1 MKPVKLLF
9 YNQLL
14 SVYASTFG
22 TFLLSWILYEE
33 TGSKLAMGTLWLVS
47 ISGQLIVQFIAGPYI
62 DRFKRTSVMRG
73 SEALR
78 ASVYLML
85 LILISA
91 GFNEEALLYAAA
103 FLTSITAYDPAAAAL
118 VPKLVQKE
126 DLVKVNA
133 GISGG
138 VQFMR
143 FLALPASGFLVS
155 VLNDKSSLILVVS
168 VFSVSFIMIG
178 FLREKPAEFENKAPW
193 IKKFKE
199 GTLIYRKHKILL
211 FLGGLVSITSFGVFA
226 AQTMY
231 IPFVAEVLGGSSFE
245 YGLFDASFPLGYIA
259 GSFAASR
266 IKVKETSIYQ
276 IMMLA
281 LFIGGSTYLALG
293 AAESL
298 AAAMVIEVAAGAAMP
313 FWNVYSTTL
322 YQKLVPQSILGQV
335 FSVRFLLTKAAAPLG
350 IIYGTACASQFG
362 IAALFLSIGAIICTV
377 SGGGLLYLV
386 FRSRSAP
393 PQTIIKD

>member
-14 SVYASTFG
+14 SVFSSTFG

-62 DRFKRTSVMRG
+62 DRFKRTTVMRA

-78 ASVYLML
+78 AFVYLL
-85 LILISA
+85 LLLFITA

-103 FLTSITAYDPAAAAL
+103 FFTSITAYDPAAAAL
-118 VPKLVQKE
+118 VPKLVHKE
-126 DLVKVNA
+126 ELVKVNA

-138 VQFMR
+138 VQLMR
-143 FLALPASGFLVS
+143 FLTLPAAGFLVS
-155 VLNDKSSLILVVS
+155 VLNEKSSLILIVCA
-168 VFSVSFIMIG
+168 FSISFIMIG
-178 FLREKPAEFENKAPW
+178 FLLEKHTEIDDKATW

-199 GTLIYRKHKILL
+199 GTLVYRKHKILL

-231 IPFVAEVLGGSSFE
+231 IPFVSEVLGGSSFE
-245 YGLFDASFPLGYIA
+245 YGLFAASFPLGYIA

-266 IKVKETSIYQ
+266 IKVKDTSIYQ

-293 AAESL
+293 AAKTL
-298 AAAMVIEVAAGAAMP
+298 AAAMVIEIAAGAAMP

-322 YQKLVPQSILGQV
+322 YQRLVPQSILGQV
-335 FSVRFLLTKAAAPLG
+335 FSVRFLMTKAAAPLG
-350 IIYGTACASQFG
+350 IVYGTVCAAQFG
-362 IAALFLSIGAIICTV
+362 IQFLFLSIGAIICTV
-377 SGGGLLYLV
+377 SGGGLLFFAFRRRSSV
-386 FRSRSAP
+386 F
-393 PQTIIKD
+393 QLK

>member
-14 SVYASTFG
+14 SVFSSTFG

-62 DRFKRTSVMRG
+62 DRFKRTTVMKV

-78 ASVYLML
+78 AFVYLL
-85 LILISA
+85 LLLFFTV
-91 GFNEEALLYAAA
+91 GFHEAALLYAAA

-126 DLVKVNA
+126 ILVKVNA

-138 VQFMR
+138 VQLMR
-143 FLALPASGFLVS
+143 FLALPAAGFLVS
-155 VLNDKSSLILVVS
+155 VLDEKSSLILVVS
-168 VFSVSFIMIG
+168 AFSVSFIMIG
-178 FLREKPAEFENKAPW
+178 FLIEKPGEFEGKASW

-199 GTLIYRKHKILL
+199 GAHIYRKHKVLL

-231 IPFVAEVLGGSSFE
+231 IPFVSEVLGGSSFE
-245 YGLFDASFPLGYIA
+245 YGLFAASFPLGYIA

-266 IKVKETSIYQ
+266 IKVKDTSIYQ

-293 AAESL
+293 AAKTL
-298 AAAMVIEVAAGAAMP
+298 AAAMIIEIAAGAAMP

-350 IIYGTACASQFG
+350 IVYGTACASRLG
-362 IAALFLSIGAIICTV
+362 IEILFLSIGAIICTV
-377 SGGGLLYLV
+377 SGGGLLFFAFRRRSSV
-386 FRSRSAP
+386 F
-393 PQTIIKD
+393 QLK

>member
-1 MKPVKLLF
+1 MKGVKLLY

-14 SVYASTFG
+14 SVFASTFG

-47 ISGQLIVQFIAGPYI
+47 ISGQMIVQFIAGPYI

-78 ASVYLML
+78 AFVYLL
-85 LILISA
+85 LLLFITA

-103 FLTSITAYDPAAAAL
+103 FFTSITAYDPAAAAL
-118 VPKLVQKE
+118 VPKLVHKE
-126 DLVKVNA
+126 ELVKVNA

-138 VQFMR
+138 VQLMR
-143 FLALPASGFLVS
+143 FLTLPAAGFLVS
-155 VLNDKSSLILVVS
+155 VLNEKSSLILIVCA
-168 VFSVSFIMIG
+168 FSISFIMIG
-178 FLREKPAEFENKAPW
+178 FLLEKHTEIDDKATW

-199 GTLIYRKHKILL
+199 GTLVYRKHKILL

-231 IPFVAEVLGGSSFE
+231 IPFVSEVLGGSSYE
-245 YGLFDASFPLGYIA
+245 YGLFAASFPLGYIA

-266 IKVKETSIYQ
+266 IKVKDTSIYQ

-293 AAESL
+293 AAKTL
-298 AAAMVIEVAAGAAMP
+298 AAAMVIEIAAGAAMP

-322 YQKLVPQSILGQV
+322 YQRLVPQSILGQV
-335 FSVRFLLTKAAAPLG
+335 FSVRFLMTKAAAPLG
-350 IIYGTACASQFG
+350 IVYGTVCAAQFG
-362 IAALFLSIGAIICTV
+362 IQFLFLSIGAIICTV
-377 SGGGLLYLV
+377 SGGGLLFFAFRRRSSV
-386 FRSRSAP
+386 F
-393 PQTIIKD
+393 QLK

>member
-1 MKPVKLLF
+1 MKPVNLLF

-14 SVYASTFG
+14 SVFASTFG

-47 ISGQLIVQFIAGPYI
+47 ISGQLIVQFTAGPYI

-78 ASVYLML
+78 AAVYLL
-85 LILISA
+85 LLLFFTA
-91 GFNEEALLYAAA
+91 GFHEAALLYASA
-103 FLTSITAYDPAAAAL
+103 FLTSITTYDPAAAAL
-118 VPKLVQKE
+118 IPKLVQKE
-126 DLVKVNA
+126 ALVKVNA
-133 GISGG
+133 RISGG
-138 VQFMR
+138 VQLMR
-143 FLALPASGFLVS
+143 FLTLPSAGLLVS
-155 VLNDKSSLILVVS
+155 VLDDKASLILVVS
-168 VFSVSFIMIG
+168 TFSVSFIMIG
-178 FLREKPAEFENKAPW
+178 FLIEKPAEFENKASW

-199 GTLIYRKHKILL
+199 GTLIYRKHKVLL
-211 FLGGLVSITSFGVFA
+211 FLGMLVSITSFGVFA

-231 IPFVAEVLGGSSFE
+231 IPFVAEVLGGSSID
-245 YGLFDASFPLGYIA
+245 YGLFAASFPLGYIA

-266 IKVKETSIYQ
+266 MKVKDTFIYQ

-293 AAESL
+293 AADTL
-298 AAAMVIEVAAGAAMP
+298 AAAIIIEIAAGAAMP

-322 YQKLVPQSILGQV
+322 YQRLVPQSILGQV

-350 IIYGTACASQFG
+350 IVYGTVCAAQFG
-362 IAALFLSIGAIICTV
+362 IQFLFLSIGAIICTV
-377 SGGGLLYLV
+377 SGGGLLFLV
-386 FRSRSAP
+386 FRRRSSVF
-393 PQTIIKD
+393 QLK

>member
-1 MKPVKLLF
+1 MKPVNLLF

-14 SVYASTFG
+14 SVFASTLG

-78 ASVYLML
+78 AAVYLL
-85 LILISA
+85 LLLFFTA
-91 GFNEEALLYAAA
+91 GFQEAALLYAAA

-118 VPKLVQKE
+118 VRKLVQE
-126 DLVKVNA
+126 EALVKENA
-133 GISGG
+133 RISGG
-138 VQFMR
+138 VQLMR
-143 FLALPASGFLVS
+143 FLALPAAGFLVS
-155 VLNDKSSLILVVS
+155 VLDDKSALILVVS
-168 VFSVSFIMIG
+168 AFSASFFMIG
-178 FLREKPAEFENKAPW
+178 FIFEKHTKMDNKASW

-199 GTLIYRKHKILL
+199 GTLIYRKHKVLL
-211 FLGGLVSITSFGVFA
+211 FLGMLVSITSFGVFA

-245 YGLFDASFPLGYIA
+245 YGLFAASFPLGYIA

-266 IKVKETSIYQ
+266 MKVKDTFIYQ

-293 AAESL
+293 AAETL
-298 AAAMVIEVAAGAAMP
+298 AAAMVIEIAAGAAMP

-322 YQKLVPQSILGQV
+322 YQRLVPQSILGQV

-350 IIYGTACASQFG
+350 IVYGTACAAQFG
-362 IAALFLSIGAIICTV
+362 IQSLFLSIGAIICTV
-377 SGGGLLYLV
+377 SGGGLLFLAVRRRSTV
-386 FRSRSAP
+386 FNLKRL
-393 PQTIIKD
+393 